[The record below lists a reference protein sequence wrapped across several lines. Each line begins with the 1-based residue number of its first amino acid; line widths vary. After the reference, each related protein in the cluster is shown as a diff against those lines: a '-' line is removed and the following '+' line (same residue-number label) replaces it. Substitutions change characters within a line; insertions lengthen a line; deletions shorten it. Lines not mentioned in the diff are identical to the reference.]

1 MEKKIKTQHL
11 FLLLFMFS
19 NISFYSHQLF
29 AQGLQPLEP
38 KGRLAFDSV
47 KTLVFQDTNQ
57 IIEWGKGNY
66 FVQSKELHIKQHH
79 IFILMIDVCSGIS
92 CPFIYVF
99 KEKKEQWIF
108 VTGLSLRSLGLTNI
122 KVDDN
127 EEKIIFEEVRSQIVT
142 DITNIEDKGIYEIK
156 MVQGEKRIFEKIYK
170 KIAEIPF
177 ESFLDSD

>member
-1 MEKKIKTQHL
+1 MEKKIIIQYL

-29 AQGLQPLEP
+29 AQKLPALDT

-47 KTLVFQDTNQ
+47 KTLVFQDINQ
-57 IIEWGKGNY
+57 IIEWGKGDY

-99 KEKKEQWIF
+99 KEKEEQWIF
-108 VTGLSLRSLGLTNI
+108 VTGLSLRSIGFTNI

-127 EEKIIFEEVRSQIVT
+127 EGKIIFEEERSQIVT
-142 DITNIEDKGIYEIK
+142 DSTDIKDKDIYIK
-156 MVQGEKRIFEKIYK
+156 TVQGEERIFETIYK
-170 KIAEIPF
+170 RIAEIPI
-177 ESFLDSD
+177 EMFLDLEE